1 MTLRFRPTTIVRSV
15 LRMVVQSL
23 PKASQSS
30 PSTIVIPVPL
40 MVDRTSSV
48 PWGKSFRAGGVVLV
62 CWGHERPNAVALCLP
77 VYGPS
82 GLGRRKRR
90 FPTLSFTGQSG
101 RTVSGTKIKYGRW
114 VREGDAEEAV
124 RAIGRCSD
132 ECALVKRDDRT
143 STICRRRSKDW
154 GSRDPD

>member
-1 MTLRFRPTTIVRSV
+1 MTLRFR
-15 LRMVVQSL
+15 
-23 PKASQSS
+23 QSS

-90 FPTLSFTGQSG
+90 FPTGGCAKEMPRKLFVPLAVVPMNVPLSSVTIGQVLSVEGEAKTG
-101 RTVSGTKIKYGRW
+101 
-114 VREGDAEEAV
+114 AV
-124 RAIGRCSD
+124 ATQT
-132 ECALVKRDDRT
+132 RT
-143 STICRRRSKDW
+143 SNAPRKTISAREKD
-154 GSRDPD
+154 GQTARETTG